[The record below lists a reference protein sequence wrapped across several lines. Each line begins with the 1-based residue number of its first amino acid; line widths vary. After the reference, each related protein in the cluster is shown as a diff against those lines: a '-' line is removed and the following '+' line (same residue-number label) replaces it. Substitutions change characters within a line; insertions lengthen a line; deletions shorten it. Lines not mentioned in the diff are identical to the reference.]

1 MIARSRSSFFEYLL
15 GGDFLGLS
23 RKSRCISKTNPIF
36 FKTIN
41 RMIDEGRF
49 DHLDEMGKLSLLR
62 QVEDKYF
69 QLMCEGKCSKK
80 AQTIALQELRQ
91 LCIRES

>member
-1 MIARSRSSFFEYLL
+1 
-15 GGDFLGLS
+15 
-23 RKSRCISKTNPIF
+23 
-36 FKTIN
+36 
-41 RMIDEGRF
+41 MIDEGRF

-62 QVEDKYF
+62 RVEDKYF